1 MPLFMDF
8 HRIANVTIEAV
19 KDAHIADIAI
29 QNQYGVK
36 YHQFWVNEEA
46 GTVFCL
52 AEGPDKETVELV
64 HRTAHG
70 NIPCALTEVEPG
82 FYRSMMGEKHNV
94 EYYGLVKTNDGAID
108 LGYRYILVALVIED
122 SKSNAFGPHDLSR
135 TFVSAKSDVSH
146 CISKFGGRE
155 LNWAIDESLVGVFN
169 DADSALQCAVEIQ
182 EGIVVQNDRGK
193 LILKIGL
200 TVEQPVTNKGNFF
213 TTAIRLAH
221 RLSHTAND
229 NQILISSL
237 VRRLSKES
245 IKSSAD
251 IKYLEVLEEQFIEK
265 LHDITEQNL
274 SNANFTIDEICLEIG
289 ISRAQLYRKLLS
301 IAGRS
306 PNTFIRDLRL
316 EKAMVLLKQKTGNIS
331 QIALEVGY
339 NNPSYFTK
347 CFAEKFGHNPSSI
360 SISHV

>member
-8 HRIANVTIEAV
+8 HLIANVTIEAV
-19 KDAHIADIAI
+19 KEAHIADIAI

-82 FYRSMMGEKHNV
+82 FYRSMMGEKQNV
-94 EYYGLVKTNDGAID
+94 EYSGLVKTDNGAID
-108 LGYRYILVALVIED
+108 LGYRHILVVLVMED
-122 SKSNAFGPHDLSR
+122 SKSNSSDSHDQSQ
-135 TFVSAKSDVSH
+135 TFVSAKHDVSH

-155 LNWAIDESLVGVFN
+155 LNWAIDESLIGVFS
-169 DADSALQCAVEIQ
+169 DADKAVQCAVEIQ
-182 EGIVVQNDRGK
+182 KTIIARNDRGK

-200 TVEQPVTNKGNFF
+200 TAEQPVTSEGNFF

-237 VRRLSKES
+237 VRKLSKES
-245 IKSSAD
+245 IKASLD
-251 IKYLEVLEEQFIEK
+251 IKFVDVLEEQFIEK

-274 SNANFTIDEICLEIG
+274 SNSDFTIDEICREIG
-289 ISRAQLYRKLLS
+289 ISRAQLYRKLLLV
-301 IAGRS
+301 AGRS

-331 QIALEVGY
+331 QVALEVGY
-339 NNPSYFTK
+339 SNPSYFTK
-347 CFAEKFGHNPSSI
+347 CFAEKFGYNPSSI
-360 SISHV
+360 SISYS